1 MLYLAKSKLKFIF
14 FLITTNLT
22 EIGRIEFTFSFY
34 IYSYKTLLG
43 LMNQFDDSL
52 I

>member
-1 MLYLAKSKLKFIF
+1 MLYLAKSKLKFF